1 MTALRLKAGC
11 ISSKKFSHRRIGPRA
26 EMVGLAESPVK
37 ICASKPK
44 WQSRPEGAMNMTEA
58 QSNGYK
64 SGSRLERIL
73 RDGHFAVTGEL
84 GPPQSSNGDVIREKA
99 QILLGVCDAANITD
113 NQTAIVRMS
122 SIGAGTI
129 VVQEGLEPII
139 QMTCRDRNRLA
150 MQSDLMGA
158 YALGM
163 RNVLCL
169 TGDHQSFGNHPT
181 AKNVHDL
188 DSLQLLQMMVK
199 LRDEKLFQCGDEI
212 KGLEPR
218 FFLGAAANP
227 FGDPFEYRP
236 YRLAKKVEA
245 GADFIQTQLIY
256 NVPRFKD
263 YMEKVR
269 EMGLHEK
276 TYILAGVGPLKSP
289 GMAKYMRDQVPGLDV
304 PDEIVDR
311 MTSATKGIDKE
322 DKKARRDAWRG
333 EGIQITIELIQK
345 LRDIE
350 GVSGVHIM
358 AIEWEEAV
366 KPIVEG
372 AGLLPRPE
380 VAALPA
386 ANTETGE

>member
-1 MTALRLKAGC
+1 
-11 ISSKKFSHRRIGPRA
+11 
-26 EMVGLAESPVK
+26 
-37 ICASKPK
+37 
-44 WQSRPEGAMNMTEA
+44 MTEA

-84 GPPQSSNGDVIREKA
+84 GPPQGSDGDIIREKT
-99 QILLGVCDAANITD
+99 QILLGYCDAANITD

-129 VVQEGLEPII
+129 VVQEGLEPIV

-199 LRDEKLFQCGDEI
+199 MRDEKLFQSGDEI
-212 KGLEPR
+212 KDLEPR

-227 FGDPFEYRP
+227 FADPFEYRP

-256 NVPRFKD
+256 NMTRFEE

-269 EMGLHEK
+269 ELGLHDK

-322 DKKARRDAWRG
+322 DKKSRRNAWRG

-345 LRDIE
+345 LRSIE
-350 GVSGVHIM
+350 GVSGVHVM

-372 AGLLPRPE
+372 AGLMPRPE
-380 VAALPA
+380 VAALPTA
-386 ANTETGE
+386 STETGE